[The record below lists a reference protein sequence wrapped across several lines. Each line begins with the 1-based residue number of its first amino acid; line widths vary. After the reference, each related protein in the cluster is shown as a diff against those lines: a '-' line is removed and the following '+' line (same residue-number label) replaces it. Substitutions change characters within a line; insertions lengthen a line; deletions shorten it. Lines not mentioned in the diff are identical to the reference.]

1 MNMTGNICKIVV
13 TAVVAL
19 MLSPISH
26 SFAANPAD
34 TKILAETK
42 RMDELAASESPAV
55 VSSQISEDFSA
66 LAGSTE
72 NANTLVAALRNGET
86 ASITSGG
93 STGTVAPS
101 RKKGWGEVFISLA
114 LAQESLTQSGVSS
127 PTGSQ
132 LADALNGIL
141 NQRASGMG
149 WGEIANTMGVKLGQ
163 VVSGIKA
170 GNEKLAAGIRR
181 EHGVSHKVEKAERA
195 QRAERPEKPQRP
207 PRPERPGK
215 S

>member
-1 MNMTGNICKIVV
+1 MNTTGNICKIVV
-13 TAVVAL
+13 TAAVAL
-19 MLSPISH
+19 MLSPIGY
-26 SFAANPAD
+26 SFAANPDDA
-34 TKILAETK
+34 KVRAETR
-42 RMDELAASESPAV
+42 RMDELAASEGQTV
-55 VSSQISEDFSA
+55 VSGRISEDFST

-72 NANTLVAALRNGET
+72 NANTLVAALRSGET

-93 STGTVAPS
+93 STGTVTPS
-101 RKKGWGEVFISLA
+101 GKKGWGEVFISLA

-149 WGEIANTMGVKLGQ
+149 WGEIANSMGVRLGQ
-163 VVSGIKA
+163 VISDIRA
-170 GNEKLAAGIRR
+170 GNERLAAGIKR
-181 EHGVSHKVEKAERA
+181 EHGASHRVEKAERA
-195 QRAERPEKPQRP
+195 QKAERPEKPQRP